1 MLGLFSKR
9 SWQHEVLEE
18 LRGSEGNL
26 SVRLTTVPCLR
37 DAASGDRKYPWSD
50 FGHDLLFALHDAIG
64 GAKHAH
70 SRLNAGSSVVASIR
84 LKQGPEIG
92 VEISGKPNGSVRSFE
107 SDIADALISAFES
120 RGVRR

>member
-1 MLGLFSKR
+1 MLGLFNKK

-26 SVRLTTVPCLR
+26 SVRLTTMPCLR
-37 DAASGDRKYPWSD
+37 HAASGDRKYAWSD
-50 FGHDLLFALHDAIG
+50 FGHDLLLALHDAIG
-64 GAKHAH
+64 GAEHAH
-70 SRLNAGSSVVASIR
+70 SRLSAGSSVAASIR

-92 VEISGKPNGSVRSFE
+92 VEISGKPSSSVRNFE

-120 RGVRR
+120 RGIRR